1 MATKKPPNETTSK
14 VVASKASKLLSSP
27 RTPVAVKSVAGSAL
41 TQRVRGK
48 K

>member
-1 MATKKPPNETTSK
+1 MATKKPTNETTSK
-14 VVASKASKLLSSP
+14 TVATKASKLLSSP
-27 RTPVAVKSVAGSAL
+27 KTSAAVKSVAASAL